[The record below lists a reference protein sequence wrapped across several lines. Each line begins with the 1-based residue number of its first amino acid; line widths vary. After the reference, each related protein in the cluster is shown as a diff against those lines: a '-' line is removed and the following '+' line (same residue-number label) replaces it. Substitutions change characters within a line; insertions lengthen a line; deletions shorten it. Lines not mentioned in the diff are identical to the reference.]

1 MKLTPYSR
9 YSRNRILGTFKM
21 WEVPKDFAD
30 PMFNYLM
37 HGFNP
42 GSCFTA
48 VLANDFLR
56 AILASHP
63 ANTIEAF
70 KHLAGWI
77 RDNVPAEARGS
88 YAAVDHWTS
97 MGPEFRRSIL
107 ESAGLV
113 LTTDQEMWMTLKNV
127 PTTEPV
133 LY

>member
-9 YSRNRILGTFKM
+9 NRILKTFQIWSVDK
-21 WEVPKDFAD
+21 EFAD
-30 PMFNYLM
+30 PMFNYLV

-48 VLANDFLR
+48 VLANDFLSAVSR
-56 AILASHP
+56 SHP
-63 ANTIEAF
+63 SNTIEAF
-70 KHLAGWI
+70 KALAGWI
-77 RDNVPAEARGS
+77 RDTVPADARGS
-88 YAAVDHWTS
+88 YEAVDHWTS
-97 MGPEFRRSIL
+97 MGPEFRRAGL

-113 LTTDQEMWMTLKNV
+113 LSADQEMWATLKNV

>member
-9 YSRNRILGTFKM
+9 NRILKTFQIWSVDK
-21 WEVPKDFAD
+21 EFAD
-30 PMFNYLM
+30 PMYNYLV

-48 VLANDFLR
+48 VLANDFLSAVSR
-56 AILASHP
+56 SHP
-63 ANTIEAF
+63 GNTIPAF
-70 KHLAGWI
+70 KALAGWI
-77 RDNVPAEARGS
+77 RDTVPADARGS
-88 YAAVDHWTS
+88 YEAVDHWTS
-97 MGPEFRRSIL
+97 IGPEFRRAVL

-113 LTTDQEMWMTLKNV
+113 LSADQEMWATLKDV

>member
-30 PMFNYLM
+30 PMFNYLV

-42 GSCFTA
+42 GGCFTA
-48 VLANDFLR
+48 VLANDFLSAVSR
-56 AILASHP
+56 SHP
-63 ANTIEAF
+63 VNTIEAF
-70 KHLAGWI
+70 KALAGWI
-77 RDNVPAEARGS
+77 RSTVPEQARGS
-88 YAAVDHWTS
+88 YEAVDHWTS

-113 LTTDQEMWMTLKNV
+113 LTTDQEMWMTLKGEH
-127 PTTEPV
+127 TTEPV

>member
-9 YSRNRILGTFKM
+9 NRILSTFQTWHVDK
-21 WEVPKDFAD
+21 EFAD
-30 PMFNYLM
+30 PMFNYLV

-97 MGPEFRRSIL
+97 MSPEFRRSVL

-113 LTTDQEMWMTLKNV
+113 LTTDQEMWMTLKGEH
-127 PTTEPV
+127 TTEPV

>member
-1 MKLTPYSR
+1 MTITP
-9 YSRNRILGTFKM
+9 YSRNRILATFGTWRVDK
-21 WEVPKDFAD
+21 EFAD
-30 PMFNYLM
+30 PMYNYLV

-48 VLANDFLR
+48 VLANDFLSAVSR
-56 AILASHP
+56 SHP

-77 RDNVPAEARGS
+77 RDTVPAEARGS

-97 MGPEFRRSIL
+97 LTETVRREVL
-107 ESAGLV
+107 ESAGLM
-113 LTTDQEMWMTLKNV
+113 LSADREMWLTLKGEPV
-127 PTTEPV
+127 TEPV